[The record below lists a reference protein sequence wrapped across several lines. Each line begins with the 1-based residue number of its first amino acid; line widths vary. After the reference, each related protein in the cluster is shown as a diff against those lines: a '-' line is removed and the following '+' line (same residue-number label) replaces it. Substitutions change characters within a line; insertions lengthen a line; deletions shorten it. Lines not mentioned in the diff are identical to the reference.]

1 MEAAVV
7 ATPDEKWGETP
18 SAFVLLKPDAAGA
31 TELELIAWFREDL
44 AHFRTPRTIV
54 FDALPQE
61 LDRQDPEVRS
71 AGTSESAVNRTRSTS
86 P

>member
-54 FDALPQE
+54 FDALPKNSTGKIQKFVLQE
-61 LDRQDPEVRS
+61 RARAL
-71 AGTSESAVNRTRSTS
+71 
-86 P
+86 